1 MAGKKNFRSVA
12 SALAPV
18 AAGLPSQHVE
28 RPPTER
34 AGQGSASHTA
44 AAADTAT
51 EPLVQFSFAL
61 RKSLRKELARLA
73 DDADMTMRAFIL
85 EALREKGLSVTDED
99 LADLRRR
106 D

>member
-1 MAGKKNFRSVA
+1 
-12 SALAPV
+12 
-18 AAGLPSQHVE
+18 
-28 RPPTER
+28 
-34 AGQGSASHTA
+34 
-44 AAADTAT
+44 
-51 EPLVQFSFAL
+51 
-61 RKSLRKELARLA
+61 LRKELARLA